1 MEALRAGEAIM
12 LEKQKVER
20 RRDPP
25 SLKDEA
31 QQSIRWISG
40 LGWAGLAKRAG
51 GSRAAFP
58 GRAKRLV
65 GFQRLSALP
74 VGEHRRAMALSCSGL
89 LREQT
94 RVAEDGPA
102 RKSLCA
108 FCLVGTLAR
117 CWGMC
122 DNKHFGRLQSFSKKR
137 KKREKR
143 IHQYQRDTF
152 VSFNVTKRGTSS
164 PVVFNGMCLYV
175 SASPKT
181 IRRARPSY
189 SVQVPPL
196 ALHHR

>member
-40 LGWAGLAKRAG
+40 LGWAGLAGKRAG

-58 GRAKRLV
+58 GRAKRLA
-65 GFQRLSALP
+65 GAASALSALP
-74 VGEHRRAMALSCSGL
+74 VGEHRRAPALSCSGL

-94 RVAEDGPA
+94 RVAEDGPGQPERA
-102 RKSLCA
+102 CA
-108 FCLVGTLAR
+108 LFAFVGTLAR

-137 KKREKR
+137 KEKR
-143 IHQYQRDTF
+143 KKKFT
-152 VSFNVTKRGTSS
+152 STKEI
-164 PVVFNGMCLYV
+164 PLCLSTLV
-175 SASPKT
+175 NEALVL
-181 IRRARPSY
+181 PSY
-189 SVQVPPL
+189 STACACMSQPL
-196 ALHHR
+196 QKQFAVLVLRTPYRYRR